1 MSNKEMVNPTT
12 PMHFVAQSRTSL
24 LNRELKTDDGNGKRN
39 ENVISLDWQKNN
51 FARVRIFFLVHFL
64 AVIARLRRESAYNFT
79 FSEDMNS

>member
-12 PMHFVAQSRTSL
+12 LMHFVAQSRTSL

-39 ENVISLDWQKNN
+39 ENVISLDWQNNN

-64 AVIARLRRESAYNFT
+64 AVTARLRCASAYNFT